1 MLKHDNGKWMLA
13 AFWTGIL
20 MIALLLFYNL

>member
-1 MLKHDNGKWMLA
+1 MLKHDNRKWMLA

-20 MIALLLFYNL
+20 MITLLLFYNL